1 MQNLKLIQ
9 NKIYKIKYTIG
20 DIEYFSFCKFTG
32 DHYFLDVITNK
43 LFDIKD
49 IAYIEHNKIDHKII
63 KYFTKLYKKEN
74 NTSIF
79 KSSPIY
85 DLNLQLYVNVLRFF
99 DLKDEDLIQNNK
111 EKHIKDKIINK
122 CQRYLKRYLDPL
134 SLDNY
139 TNLLKNLDDINHILS
154 FKPQCT
160 EHQHE
165 HFFWSTLYISYE
177 KSDYV
182 IYNVDSH
189 IFDTFKKVL
198 NLNINDFLIDKQ
210 KYKRYIDKKLED
222 YENNL
227 QKEYKEK
234 VTNILNEK
242 ILKAKNTI
250 DNEIEYAIS
259 VDDADLLF
267 ELDVLKETIAKNSID
282 IIELCKNV
290 NIQTDFNLLW
300 PELLYPIDDIT
311 IDDYYHNNK
320 HINII
325 KKILSEI

>member
-9 NKIYKIKYTIG
+9 NKIYKIKYTIN
-20 DIEYFSFCKFTG
+20 DTEYFSFCTFTG

-49 IAYIEHNKIDHKII
+49 ITYIDHTKIDHKII

-74 NTSIF
+74 NISIF
-79 KSSPIY
+79 KSSTVY

-99 DLKDEDLIQNNK
+99 DLKDQDLIQNNK
-111 EKHIKDKIINK
+111 EKYLKDKIINK
-122 CQRYLKRYLDPL
+122 CRRYLKRYLDPSIL
-134 SLDNY
+134 NDYINTLN
-139 TNLLKNLDDINHILS
+139 NLDDINHILS
-154 FKPQCT
+154 FKPQYCD
-160 EHQHE
+160 
-165 HFFWSTLYISYE
+165 HFFWSKLYISATN
-177 KSDYV
+177 SDYTLYDV
-182 IYNVDSH
+182 NNS
-189 IFDTFKKVL
+189 IFDTFNKIL

-222 YENNL
+222 YQNNL

-250 DNEIEYAIS
+250 DNEIEYAILI
-259 VDDADLLF
+259 DDADLLF

-311 IDDYYHNNK
+311 IDDYFHNNK